1 MTRTVVSRA
10 GAGAGLHP
18 SNLCLNL
25 RISGLYFRMAFV
37 KISRASG
44 RDSLTLSFNN
54 VFSVS
59 PIDTRYENKEEFSN
73 IHLLTESV
81 PWTKAVFSMFGAEM
95 T

>member
-25 RISGLYFRMAFV
+25 HISGLYFRMAFV
-37 KISRASG
+37 KISRASD

-54 VFSVS
+54 VFS
-59 PIDTRYENKEEFSN
+59 PIDTRYEKKEEFSN

-81 PWTKAVFSMFGAEM
+81 PWTNAVFSMFGAEM
-95 T
+95 A